1 MIPITIIMIIIIIII
16 MITVTITIT
25 TETINM
31 TANITAIIATEE
43 IEIKE
48 AVCGQE
54 TSRDTGTHSNGSKDS
69 QLTTTAAAAAAAART
84 PIKTAATSRK
94 LVTSRVDGNLSRETI
109 SLIAAASSAKNYP
122 HVGNLQTSSA
132 TSS

>member
-1 MIPITIIMIIIIIII
+1 MIPITIIMIII

-25 TETINM
+25 TETIDM
-31 TANITAIIATEE
+31 TANITAMIATEE

-69 QLTTTAAAAAAAART
+69 QLTAAAAAAAAAART
-84 PIKTAATSRK
+84 PIKALQRQGNRSH
-94 LVTSRVDGNLSRETI
+94 RV
-109 SLIAAASSAKNYP
+109 
-122 HVGNLQTSSA
+122 
-132 TSS
+132 

>member
-1 MIPITIIMIIIIIII
+1 MIPITIIMIMIIIII
-16 MITVTITIT
+16 MITVTITIK

-31 TANITAIIATEE
+31 TANITAIIATEQ

-69 QLTTTAAAAAAAART
+69 QLTTAAAAART

-94 LVTSRVDGNLSRETI
+94 SVTSRVDGNLSRETI

>member
-1 MIPITIIMIIIIIII
+1 MIPITIIMIMIIIII

-69 QLTTTAAAAAAAART
+69 QLTTTAAAAAAAAART

-94 LVTSRVDGNLSRETI
+94 SVTSRVDDNLSRETI
-109 SLIAAASSAKNYP
+109 SVIA
-122 HVGNLQTSSA
+122 A
-132 TSS
+132 TSSKQRKELSPCGQP

>member
-1 MIPITIIMIIIIIII
+1 MIPITRIMIIIII

-94 LVTSRVDGNLSRETI
+94 LVTSRVDGNLSTETI

-122 HVGNLQTSSA
+122 HVGNLKTSSA

>member
-1 MIPITIIMIIIIIII
+1 MIPITIIMIMIIIII

-69 QLTTTAAAAAAAART
+69 QLTTTAAAAAAART

-122 HVGNLQTSSA
+122 HVGNLKTSSA